1 MSELIIYN
9 GNLITRDQLQLSHD
23 NRGTMY
29 GDGFFDTIRSYQ
41 GRFLH
46 LEQHFERVLKTA
58 EYLGI
63 NVHFGFEDFRFKL
76 LELIDASSLR
86 EMDVL
91 VRVQCW
97 RDGSRGYLT
106 ESEEAHW
113 VTSCEELQNFKDS
126 ISLSSVHTRT
136 IPSEALERKFKLSN
150 GLNYILAARE
160 AKEQGSDDALMYTI
174 DDRVSET
181 TMANIFWIKGKQVFT
196 PSTDCDLFPGITRD
210 IIIRIIKGTEG
221 LELLDSDF
229 TKGDIINAEAIF
241 CTNSLREVCSVYQL
255 DGKSFDAAHPVLEKI
270 KDEFSNFKHQELI

>member
-9 GNLITRDQLQLSHD
+9 GNLISRDQLQLSHD

-46 LEQHFERVLKTA
+46 LEEHFKRILKTA

-76 LELIDASSLR
+76 LELIEASGLK
-86 EMDVL
+86 EKNVL
-91 VRVQCW
+91 IRVQCW
-97 RDGSRGYLT
+97 RDGRRGYST
-106 ESEEAHW
+106 ESKEAHW
-113 VTSCEELQNFKDS
+113 VTSCEELQSFKDS
-126 ISLSSVHTRT
+126 ISLSSTNTRA

-160 AKEQGSDDALMYTI
+160 ARELGSDDALMYTI

-181 TMANIFWIKGKQVFT
+181 TMANIFWIKGNQVFT
-196 PSTDCDLFPGITRD
+196 PSTDCDLLPGITRD
-210 IIIRIIKGTEG
+210 IIIRIVERKEG
-221 LELLDSDF
+221 LELLEGDF

-241 CTNSLREVCSVYQL
+241 CTNSLREIRSVYHL
-255 DGKSFDAAHPVLEKI
+255 DGKDFDVAHPVLNKI
-270 KDEFSNFKHQELI
+270 KDEFSIYKHRELS